1 MPKLFYII
9 LAIDTLVPIIAI
21 FYFFVGLADGSVSS
35 RNMLLWIVLL
45 AALVLLW
52 LACLYLYKAGWIK
65 LAWTIAIL
73 LGLPAMIGLLYI
85 LMIMF
90 GNVRWN

>member
-1 MPKLFYII
+1 
-9 LAIDTLVPIIAI
+9 
-21 FYFFVGLADGSVSS
+21 
-35 RNMLLWIVLL
+35 
-45 AALVLLW
+45 
-52 LACLYLYKAGWIK
+52 LYKAGWIK